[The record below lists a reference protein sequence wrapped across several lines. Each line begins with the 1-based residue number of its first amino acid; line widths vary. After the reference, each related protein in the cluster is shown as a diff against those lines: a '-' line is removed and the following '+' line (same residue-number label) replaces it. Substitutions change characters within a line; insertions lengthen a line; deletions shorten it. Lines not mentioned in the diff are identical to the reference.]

1 MKYYVTGTTGFI
13 GERVARQLHEAGHEV
28 IAPVRNPA
36 KAQKLVDWGVKVHKG
51 DITDKASMRDAMA
64 GVDGVYHIA
73 GWYKL
78 GWRGR
83 ADGQRINVDG
93 TRNVLELMR
102 ELNIP
107 KGVYTSTLAIFGDTH
122 GKLVDE
128 RYRMNG
134 PWLTAYDRTKWA
146 AHYEVAEPMS
156 KAGLPLVI
164 VMPGVVYGPGDTSGI
179 RGLFI
184 DYLKRRLPMVPAQT
198 AYCWGYIDDIA
209 GAHILAMD
217 RGKPGEDY
225 IIAGP
230 MHTLTDAFA
239 LAEKLTGIPAPKLN
253 PPPGLV
259 KLMAAFMGVVERAV
273 PTPYTREGLLS
284 TAGVTYIGNNAKA
297 RRELGYNPRPLE
309 DGLRET
315 LYHEMKLLGMPTPP

>member
-13 GERVARQLHEAGHEV
+13 GECVARLLRQAGHEV
-28 IAPVRNPA
+28 IAPARNPA
-36 KAQKLVDWGVKVHKG
+36 KAQKLVDWGVNVHKG

-83 ADGQRINVDG
+83 EDGQRINVDG

-128 RYRMNG
+128 SYRMNG
-134 PWLTAYDRTKWA
+134 PWLTEYDRTKWA
-146 AHYEVAEPMS
+146 AHYEVAEPMI

-164 VMPGVVYGPGDTSGI
+164 VMPGVVYGPGDTSNL
-179 RGLFI
+179 RGLFT

-217 RGKPGEDY
+217 KGKPGADY

-253 PPPGLV
+253 PPPSLM
-259 KLMAAFMGVVERAV
+259 KLIAAFMGVVERV
-273 PTPYTREGLLS
+273 IPTPYTREGLLS

-297 RRELGYNPRPLE
+297 RRELGYNPRLLE